1 MRKTHMMYIYYT
13 HHQVYISYFRLC
25 FVCVCVFCIYI
36 YIYDEK
42 PHVCYSGNFFFVWI
56 GVVSVVCSRRTYN
69 HNVFQMPF
77 AVAFMTSF
85 QSTPVT
91 FSSF

>member
-1 MRKTHMMYIYYT
+1 MYVTVEI
-13 HHQVYISYFRLC
+13 
-25 FVCVCVFCIYI
+25 
-36 YIYDEK
+36 
-42 PHVCYSGNFFFVWI
+42 FFVWI